1 MEIFYNGQWGTICDD
16 DWDIKDARVACI
28 QLGYYDALKA
38 LQGGD
43 VPDGTGQ
50 IWLDDIACTG
60 NEQSLASCSHSGW
73 GTHNCG
79 HDEDAGVKCLSAG
92 NFILFSKNNQKGVI

>member
-16 DWDIKDARVACI
+16 LWDLNDARVACV
-28 QLGYYDALKA
+28 QLGYYDGLKA
-38 LQGGD
+38 LQGSK

-50 IWLDDIACTG
+50 IWLDDVACAG
-60 NEQSLASCSHSGW
+60 NEQYLSNCSHSGW

-79 HDEDAGVKCLSAG
+79 HHEDAGVECLKTG
-92 NFILFSKNNQKGVI
+92 NVIVQVS